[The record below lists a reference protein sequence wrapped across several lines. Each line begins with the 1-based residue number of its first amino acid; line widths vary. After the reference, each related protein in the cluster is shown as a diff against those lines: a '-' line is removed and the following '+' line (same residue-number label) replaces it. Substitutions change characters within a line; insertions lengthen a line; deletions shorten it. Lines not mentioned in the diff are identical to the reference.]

1 MKKFYE
7 LLVGNILFFLI
18 LIVLIVMVAGC
29 SKTIKTSKNELKSS
43 PPNFEAIADVLGCMF
58 APDTCK
64 RESNDDQEEIT
75 KELDELDKEQK
86 QL

>member
-29 SKTIKTSKNELKSS
+29 SKTIKTSNNELKSS

-58 APDTCK
+58 DPDTCK

-86 QL
+86 